1 MKGGVRKFLKW
12 NSRGQFQGKLVILP
26 FSWSDNNKMPI
37 IECRSANIWT
47 EYMSIASPVFRP
59 AMFLTRI
66 HFTQVGD
73 IRISKIS
80 YFLIWT
86 ST

>member
-1 MKGGVRKFLKW
+1 
-12 NSRGQFQGKLVILP
+12 
-26 FSWSDNNKMPI
+26 
-37 IECRSANIWT
+37 
-47 EYMSIASPVFRP
+47 MSIASPVFRP